1 MKTRSK
7 AELRSSVIR
16 TIVLGLIFGL
26 TFFQIEK
33 TQTEPRPCWFASVQR
48 KVLRHAQALFALNGC
63 IFFVPAQDTHG
74 SSTTRLRVESCQ

>member
-1 MKTRSK
+1 MKTRAK

-33 TQTEPRPCWFASVQR
+33 TQTEPRPCWFASGLLSDCRDMV
-48 KVLRHAQALFALNGC
+48 FC
-63 IFFVPAQDTHG
+63 
-74 SSTTRLRVESCQ
+74 